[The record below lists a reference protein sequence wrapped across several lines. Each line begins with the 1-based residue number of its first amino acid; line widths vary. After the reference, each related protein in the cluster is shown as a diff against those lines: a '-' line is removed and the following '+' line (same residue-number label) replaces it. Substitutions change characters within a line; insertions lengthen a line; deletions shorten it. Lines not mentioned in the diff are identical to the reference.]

1 MANKIQ
7 KKDVPQPKTVPV
19 KPVAATSSSS
29 RFLPA
34 TRDIIPFVLCLLYLG
49 VEFLPG
55 FGAIDD
61 MGTQWLYLVI
71 LDLAVVIYIFDRKND
86 FEFPAASLFKKTF
99 SRLYLALFIVAGISV
114 FYAINR
120 SEAWVSY
127 ARFIAT
133 IIGYFNI
140 AILLYGRTHLFKLLA
155 QILAIVLLIQSLQS
169 LYLFFTEMSHYRLV
183 QLVLSMKGRAG
194 NKNIFS
200 ASLMAKVPF
209 VLYCIYSFGSRGKLF
224 NTAILIL
231 ATLTIFLINSRTTY
245 LALILEVIIF
255 LAICLQQY
263 IKGRDKEQNIY
274 RISYVLVA
282 ITAAFFVS
290 LIAISA
296 ARSSFV
302 DDSIDVNQYGNV
314 TDRLSTITAADDD
327 SRQQRLFLWRNAT
340 DYIKEHPFIGCGYGN
355 WKIASI
361 PYTKELTNDLM
372 VPVHAHNDFLEY
384 FAELGF
390 VGGLLYI
397 SLFICIFVYT
407 IKTWFSKADADT
419 KIISGIT
426 FVALAGYF
434 VDAFFNFPIE
444 RPVNQVFFVFIAA
457 LNVTAFN
464 RKTEEEAEAEATQD
478 KKEVPTLP
486 KSAFALTAMLM
497 LLPAAYITYLTY
509 QSLVVQNRVIPDL
522 SNEPL
527 KLPLND
533 VINAFPSM
541 PNLTSS
547 AQPIEAIIG
556 RYLYEAKRYKEAIVW
571 LDRGAKANPY
581 IMYSEFLKADVYY
594 ADNQDDS
601 AFKYATMAYFN
612 KPRAKT
618 YYQTLVAVCA
628 KRKDTV
634 TLRKAY
640 KTFTK
645 YRPKEAFGYNFFL
658 MGMLNAKQV
667 GSAELLALADSVVKV
682 FPDDKELQVRRNELY
697 GNMPGR
703 GAANA
708 QVQQTNDVAMA
719 NQLFAEGTAAFN
731 KGDFNTAAQK
741 FIRSSQI
748 SNGTYG
754 VYENIAICYFN
765 MKQWDKSL
773 PYFDRVLA
781 MRTSTDGK
789 SEYFK
794 GAALINL
801 GRPDE
806 ACALLKMSKAKN
818 YPGADA
824 LITTYCAGK

>member
-1 MANKIQ
+1 MA
-7 KKDVPQPKTVPV
+7 KKLQGKNFSQQNPAPF
-19 KPVAATSSSS
+19 KPTPPASTGS

-34 TRDIIPFVLCLLYLG
+34 ARDIIPFVLCLLYLA

-86 FEFPAASLFKKTF
+86 FEFPAASLFKNTF
-99 SRLYLALFIVAGISV
+99 SRLYLALFVVAGISV

-155 QILAIVLLIQSLQS
+155 QILALVLLLQSLES

-224 NTAILIL
+224 NTGILIL
-231 ATLTIFLINSRTTY
+231 STLTIFLINSRTTY
-245 LALILEVIIF
+245 LALILEMIIF
-255 LAICLQQY
+255 LFFCIQQY
-263 IKGRDKEQNIY
+263 IKGKDRQQNIY
-274 RISYVLVA
+274 RISYVLVS
-282 ITAAFFVS
+282 ITAAFFIS

-302 DDSIDVNQYGNV
+302 DDGTDVNQYGSV
-314 TDRLSTITAADDD
+314 TDRLSSITAAGDD
-327 SRQQRLFLWRNAT
+327 SREQRLFLWRNASE
-340 DYIKEHPFIGCGYGN
+340 YIKTHPFVGCGYGN

-384 FAELGF
+384 FAELG
-390 VGGLLYI
+390 VAGGLLYI
-397 SLFICIFVYT
+397 SLFVCILVYT
-407 IKTWFSKADADT
+407 LKTWLSKADEET
-419 KIISGIT
+419 KIISAISM
-426 FVALAGYF
+426 VALAGYF

-444 RPVNQVFFVFIAA
+444 RPVNQVFFVFIVA
-457 LNVTAFN
+457 LNVTALN
-464 RKTEEEAEAEATQD
+464 KMKEEEAVEPVD
-478 KKEVPTLP
+478 KKDLPTLP
-486 KSAFALTAMLM
+486 KSAFALTALLM

-533 VINAFPSM
+533 VINAFPTM

-571 LDRGAKANPY
+571 LDKGAKANPY

-618 YYQTLVAVCA
+618 YFQTLVAVCA

-634 TLRKAY
+634 TLRKAFRL
-640 KTFTK
+640 FTK
-645 YRPKEAFGYNFFL
+645 YRPNEAFGYNFFL

-667 GSAELLALADSVVKV
+667 GSPELLALADSVIKV
-682 FPDDKELQVRRNELY
+682 FPDDKELKVRRNELF

-703 GAANA
+703 GVANA

-754 VYENIAICYFN
+754 VYENIAICFFN
-765 MKQWDKSL
+765 LKQWDKSL

-794 GAALINL
+794 GAALINM

-806 ACALLKMSKAKN
+806 ACALLKLSKTKN